1 MAPQRVSRAFTTS
14 GIGFVVTL
22 AMLSCV
28 PHATNVK
35 EQFDERPADPDRA
48 QLSED
53 MQRAVN
59 TAFET
64 LKPIVVSYV
73 DENGAPQLSF
83 RGSTQA
89 YSDTQLAIWVRNP
102 EGRILESI
110 EKNPAIAL
118 LYGSFEPTARAF
130 MIFRGR
136 ARVDAPTPSAA
147 MSTSTHTR
155 SSATRTR
162 TAKAA
167 R

>member
-1 MAPQRVSRAFTTS
+1 MSAPPILTELR
-14 GIGFVVTL
+14 
-22 AMLSCV
+22 
-28 PHATNVK
+28 
-35 EQFDERPADPDRA
+35 
-48 QLSED
+48 LSEE

-73 DENGAPQLSF
+73 DESGAPQLSF

-136 ARVDAPTPSAA
+136 ARIDGSDAVRRHVYEHAHAFERDKDKDRKGSALIIDLDSVEGFFGGA
-147 MSTSTHTR
+147 QLKMR
-155 SSATRTR
+155 R
-162 TAKAA
+162 
-167 R
+167 

>member
-1 MAPQRVSRAFTTS
+1 MSAPPILTELR
-14 GIGFVVTL
+14 
-22 AMLSCV
+22 
-28 PHATNVK
+28 
-35 EQFDERPADPDRA
+35 
-48 QLSED
+48 LSED
-53 MQRAVN
+53 MQRTVN

-110 EKNPAIAL
+110 EKNPAVAL

-136 ARVDAPTPSAA
+136 ARVDGSDAVRRHVYEHAHA
-147 MSTSTHTR
+147 FERDKDKERKGIALIVDLDGVEGFFGGAQLKMR
-155 SSATRTR
+155 R
-162 TAKAA
+162 
-167 R
+167 

>member
-1 MAPQRVSRAFTTS
+1 MSAPPILTELR
-14 GIGFVVTL
+14 
-22 AMLSCV
+22 LS
-28 PHATNVK
+28 
-35 EQFDERPADPDRA
+35 DE
-48 QLSED
+48 

-64 LKPIVVSYV
+64 MKPIVVSYV

-89 YSDTQLAIWVRNP
+89 YSETQLAIWVRNP

-136 ARVDAPTPSAA
+136 ARIDGTDAVRRHVYEHAHAFERDKDKDRKGSALIIDLDSVEGFFGGA
-147 MSTSTHTR
+147 QLKMKR
-155 SSATRTR
+155 
-162 TAKAA
+162 
-167 R
+167 

>member
-1 MAPQRVSRAFTTS
+1 MSAPPILTELR
-14 GIGFVVTL
+14 
-22 AMLSCV
+22 
-28 PHATNVK
+28 
-35 EQFDERPADPDRA
+35 
-48 QLSED
+48 LSED

-89 YSDTQLAIWVRNP
+89 YSETQLAIWVRNP

-136 ARVDAPTPSAA
+136 ARIDGTDAVRRHVYEHAHAFERDKDKDRKGSALIIDLDSVEGFFGGA
-147 MSTSTHTR
+147 QLKMKR
-155 SSATRTR
+155 
-162 TAKAA
+162 
-167 R
+167 

>member
-1 MAPQRVSRAFTTS
+1 MSAAPPILTELKLTA
-14 GIGFVVTL
+14 
-22 AMLSCV
+22 
-28 PHATNVK
+28 
-35 EQFDERPADPDRA
+35 
-48 QLSED
+48 D

-73 DENGAPQLSF
+73 DENDAPQLSF

-89 YSDTQLAIWVRNP
+89 YSDTQLAFWVRNP

-110 EKNPAIAL
+110 TRNPAVAL

-136 ARVDAPTPSAA
+136 ARID
-147 MSTSTHTR
+147 
-155 SSATRTR
+155 SSD
-162 TAKAA
+162 AA
-167 R
+167 RRHVYDHAHAFERDKDKDRKGSALIIDLDSVEGFFGGAQLKMRR

>member
-1 MAPQRVSRAFTTS
+1 MSAPPILTE
-14 GIGFVVTL
+14 
-22 AMLSCV
+22 LS
-28 PHATNVK
+28 
-35 EQFDERPADPDRA
+35 
-48 QLSED
+48 LSED

-59 TAFET
+59 MAFET

-102 EGRILESI
+102 EGRILESV

-136 ARVDAPTPSAA
+136 ARVDGSDAVRRPVYEHAHAFERDKDKDRKGSALIIDLDSVEGFFGGA
-147 MSTSTHTR
+147 QLKMR
-155 SSATRTR
+155 R
-162 TAKAA
+162 
-167 R
+167 